1 VVEKIGP
8 QTEKTKWERKESSA
22 RPSHPPRWF
31 TSGLGILEYSA
42 VADYP
47 LDCALGVAPPPI
59 MAASSGASV
68 NFTSVRQKWPD
79 IQIEH
84 LILEASDFVVWI
96 DKDLDIDWQ
105 TSEKY
110 DETGP
115 KDPAEWNQ
123 VLNRVAALECIP
135 NDQHSRNVRLN
146 FKRMIGE
153 GVARG
158 LDHDYESAK
167 NILDQAGTY
176 ISDRN
181 VEIARYWQLSTA
193 CIVGVVALLAAIT
206 MWLNRDVLTLE
217 LGEATFFL
225 VLASIAGSV
234 GAVLSMIFRMGHS
247 YPTSEAPK
255 HLHILEALSRA
266 VAGCLSGVLIAG
278 AIRVGL
284 ILPAFG
290 STGDSSALMLIA
302 GMASGASERL
312 APSLITRL
320 EGSSSKRPSKKGEK
334 H

>member
-1 VVEKIGP
+1 
-8 QTEKTKWERKESSA
+8 
-22 RPSHPPRWF
+22 
-31 TSGLGILEYSA
+31 
-42 VADYP
+42 
-47 LDCALGVAPPPI
+47 

-68 NFTSVRQKWPD
+68 NLALVSQKWPG
-79 IQIEH
+79 IQVEH
-84 LILEASDFVVWI
+84 LILEAADFVVWI
-96 DKDLDIDWQ
+96 DKDVDIDWQ
-105 TSEKY
+105 TSQKY
-110 DETGP
+110 DEAGP
-115 KDPAEWNQ
+115 RDPAEWNA

-135 NDQHSRNVRLN
+135 NDQHSRNIRLN

-167 NILDQAGTY
+167 NILEQAGSY

-193 CIVGVVALLAAIT
+193 CMVGAVALAAGIT
-206 MWLNRDVLTLE
+206 MWVMRDVLTLK
-217 LGEATFFL
+217 LGESGFFL
-225 VLASIAGSV
+225 ILAGIAGSV

-255 HLHILEALSRA
+255 HLHVLEALSRA
-266 VAGCLSGVLIAG
+266 IAGCLSGVLIAG
-278 AIRVGL
+278 AVRVGL

-290 STGDSSALMLIA
+290 RTGDTSAVMLIA
-302 GMASGASERL
+302 AMASGASERL

-320 EGSSSKRPSKKGEK
+320 EGGASKRPPKKGEK